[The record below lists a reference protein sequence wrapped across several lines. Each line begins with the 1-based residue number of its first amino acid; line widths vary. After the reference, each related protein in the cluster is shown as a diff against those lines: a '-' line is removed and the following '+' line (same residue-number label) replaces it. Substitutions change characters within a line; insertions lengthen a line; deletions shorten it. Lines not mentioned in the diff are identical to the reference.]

1 MNASTGAITVKQAG
15 TYFVQVSCSWDTTTT
30 NRRKLSIDNG
40 SIVIGMQLTGA
51 SFITAT
57 YTQQVAQNAGYYDA
71 GNTINC
77 YIWQDSGSSR
87 TATNVTVTVTRL

>member
-1 MNASTGAITVKQAG
+1 
-15 TYFVQVSCSWDTTTT
+15 
-30 NRRKLSIDNG
+30 
-40 SIVIGMQLTGA
+40 MQLTGA